1 MLVYR
6 TIADD
11 SDQLEE
17 HASVKQIMANAEQGR
32 SVTLEQCFE
41 VRETNG
47 HGSKKIYLIL
57 MMFISL
63 IEHKDLSLSHLN
75 TSKSYTFL
83 VTKS

>member
-1 MLVYR
+1 MSVNS

-41 VRETNG
+41 VRLVAA
-47 HGSKKIYLIL
+47 Y
-57 MMFISL
+57 
-63 IEHKDLSLSHLN
+63 KDFHIVPPVGYYIVLPVAF
-75 TSKSYTFL
+75 TR
-83 VTKS
+83 V